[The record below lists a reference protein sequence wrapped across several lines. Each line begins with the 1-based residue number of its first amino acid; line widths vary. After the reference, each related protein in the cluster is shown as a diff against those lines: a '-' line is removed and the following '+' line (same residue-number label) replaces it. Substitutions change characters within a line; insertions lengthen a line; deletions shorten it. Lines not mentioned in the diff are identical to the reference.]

1 MAGEVGWMAPPPH
14 LQVAGSSEGLSHSIS
29 HHGKGWPLMLLSEL
43 QVTRGARWYI
53 GALPG
58 MGINLAS
65 LLNHIFLKQRGHSL
79 DFFSSCKCVF
89 VVVVAAFV

>member
-1 MAGEVGWMAPPPH
+1 M
-14 LQVAGSSEGLSHSIS
+14 
-29 HHGKGWPLMLLSEL
+29 
-43 QVTRGARWYI
+43 TRGARWYI

-89 VVVVAAFV
+89 VVVVVVAAFV